1 MAIDLASLARGQ
13 LVYSVREAA
22 LDDVRFERILRG
34 FADHYLITNHSLA
47 RFEFERGEGYLR
59 AGRFDAF
66 GLVDGGSVE
75 RLRDTSDSNP
85 PALGNVIQFAPRF
98 GWLRLTLNL
107 RVTFAVW
114 LILFVTGLVIVG
126 GDWLA
131 WLVGLVGVW
140 TITII
145 LVQLSLKAKIR
156 RWLAR
161 ESWN

>member
-1 MAIDLASLARGQ
+1 MAIDLASLVRGQ

-34 FADHYLITNHSLA
+34 FADHYEVTSQSLA
-47 RFEFERGEGYLR
+47 RFDFERGEGYVR

-66 GLVDGGSVE
+66 GLVDGGTVE
-75 RLRDTSDSNP
+75 RLRDTSDSNL

-98 GWLRLTLNL
+98 GWLRFSLNL
-107 RVTFAVW
+107 RVTFAIW
-114 LILFVTGLVIVG
+114 LILFVAGCVIIG

-131 WLVGLVGVW
+131 WIVALVAVW
-140 TITII
+140 TATII
-145 LVQLSLKAKIR
+145 LVQLSLKSKLR

>member
-1 MAIDLASLARGQ
+1 MAIDLASLVRGQ

-34 FADHYLITNHSLA
+34 FADHYEVTSHSLS
-47 RFEFERGEGYLR
+47 RFDFERGEGYLR

-66 GLVDGGSVE
+66 GLVDGGIVE
-75 RLRDTSDSNP
+75 RLRDASDANP

-98 GWLRLTLNL
+98 GWLRFSLNL
-107 RVTFAVW
+107 RVTFAIW
-114 LILFVTGLVIVG
+114 TILFIAGFVIVG

-131 WLVGLVGVW
+131 WLVALVGVV
-140 TITII
+140 TVTII
-145 LVQLSLKAKIR
+145 LVQLSLKSKLR